1 MKPINTFLAI
11 LIGGMVI
18 SCKSR
23 STKDHAIAD
32 SSDPET
38 SSSPVKQSNA
48 TDESLEKKLGDKSWR
63 RRTAAIEAIRSDV
76 IAAASTKGE
85 PPMKIV
91 ASLIMSDQHDV
102 ERLVFLLE
110 AFKETEMQMDLVTR
124 LPAIGT
130 PRGIVVQFLVRRFES
145 DKNTKGLVQLY
156 DSLSPGADRSGVGTA
171 RARMAMQEAGLVAG
185 LDVIGN
191 LERSTEKYEAAIQTR
206 DAWLPHVRERE
217 IKSKLDEIAASMDSP
232 MDSQYKEY
240 LSLMVENALKK
251 N

>member
-1 MKPINTFLAI
+1 MKPTNTFLAI
-11 LIGGMVI
+11 LIVGMVI

-23 STKDHAIAD
+23 SIKDHANAD
-32 SSDPET
+32 SSDTEA
-38 SSSPVKQSNA
+38 SSSQVNQSNA
-48 TDESLEKKLGDKSWR
+48 TDESLEKKLHDKSWR
-63 RRTAAIEAIRSDV
+63 RKPAAVKDIRSDV
-76 IAAASTKGE
+76 LEVASTKGE

-130 PRGIVVQFLVRRFES
+130 PRRIVVQCLVRRFES
-145 DKNTKGLVQLY
+145 AKDTKGLLRLY
-156 DSLSPGADRSGVGTA
+156 ESLSPGADRNDVGTA
-171 RARMAMQEAGLVAG
+171 RARMAIQEAGLVAG
-185 LDVIGN
+185 LEVIRK
-191 LERSTEKYEAAIQTR
+191 LERSTEKYAAAIQTR

-217 IKSKLDEIAASMDSP
+217 IKSKLDEIAASIDSP
-232 MDSQYKEY
+232 MDSQYKGY
-240 LSLMVENALKK
+240 LSLMVENALRK